1 MSISSYKFD
10 CKSESLKMCKC
21 IDQMSA
27 EKSDVLTCS
36 GEKLNSDSY
45 SLKEKKY
52 IVDCSNTGLIS
63 VPRQIPIKVT
73 HLYLDYNNI
82 TTLRDGS
89 FEQKL
94 PNLVM
99 LSFKNNRI
107 HKIGDNAFKY
117 LPRLRELNLFNNSI
131 NSLSKSVFTPL
142 SKTLEILDIGMN
154 FKKGN
159 TVRLHYLISITELFR
174 LVELKIDIIKNKSLP
189 NEYSQLKHLQK
200 LSFIGGGRYIKY
212 IRDDMFD
219 SVKLLNIT
227 EVRLIGLQLDVMGK
241 QTFLKTPNLRILDLS
256 NNPRLGIH
264 LPDIADSLKNT
275 SIQALRLNNTG
286 IGSSY
291 QSSTDIIYYFCGLF
305 LKELILD
312 QNSIREMKPIFRECF
327 PRLEILSL
335 ADNYLVETVWL
346 TLDTLNLRHLVGLNY
361 SSQNWMN
368 INSPLDST
376 HKRVKKFKEK
386 VHACEKHMVC
396 PFILSSQLK
405 WIDLSR
411 SGIRIQ
417 QTPQVE
423 LMQNSTLSF
432 FKASYTGIESVQNP
446 IYCPFN
452 VIPKIET
459 IDISHSA
466 LRCINE
472 SVFDPNISHCDWRSL
487 KYLYLGNNKL
497 GNTLGNTCNYKKQN
511 IFVFVKHLS
520 GLKSVGYFAK
530 HD

>member
-1 MSISSYKFD
+1 MGVLNYKFD
-10 CKSESLKMCKC
+10 CKSESLKTCRC
-21 IDQMSA
+21 SDDISA
-27 EKSDVLTCS
+27 EKSDVLSCS
-36 GEKLNSDSY
+36 SDKKHSDSY

-63 VPRQIPIKVT
+63 VPKKIPIKVT
-73 HLYLDYNNI
+73 HLYLDDNNI
-82 TTLRDGS
+82 ATLEDGS

-94 PNLVM
+94 PNLVI
-99 LSFKNNRI
+99 LSFENNCMS
-107 HKIGDNAFKY
+107 KIGDNAFKY
-117 LPRLRELNLFNNSI
+117 LPKLRELNLLNNSI

-142 SKTLEILDIGMN
+142 NKTLEILDIGMN

-159 TVRLHYLISITELFR
+159 TVRLHYLISITELSR
-174 LVELKIDIIKNKSLP
+174 LVELKMDIIKNKSLP

-200 LSFIGGGRYIKY
+200 LSFMGGGRYIKY

-227 EVRLIGLQLDVMGK
+227 EVRLIGLQLDIIGK

-346 TLDTLNLRHLVGLNY
+346 TLDTVNLRHLVGLNY
-361 SSQNWMN
+361 SSQNW
-368 INSPLDST
+368 INTNFPLDST
-376 HKRVKKFKEK
+376 HKRVKRFKEK

-417 QTPQVE
+417 QIPQVA

-472 SVFDPNISHCDWRSL
+472 SVFDPNIGHCDWRSL

-497 GNTLGNTCNYKKQN
+497 GNTLGNTCNYKKTKYPW
-511 IFVFVKHLS
+511 FCKAS
-520 GLKSVGYFAK
+520 
-530 HD
+530 